1 MVGDINYLLIILSL
15 SFLTLSTLFY
25 RLTRR
30 SYSAVKTPCPQ
41 SYPLIGNLI
50 GFLLNRHRYHGWVTD
65 MLSITPTL
73 TLRVN
78 SFLGLSHSIWT
89 ADPTNL
95 EHILGSNFPNYVKSS
110 RYTSVMQE
118 LLGSGIYNSDGI
130 LWASHRKIT
139 GPEFAVVSLKTFI
152 CNTVQSQLSKSLI
165 PLLLS
170 AGSDTFDLQHVLRK
184 FSFDTICNIAFGV
197 DPWSSF
203 AQAFDAALEHT
214 SNRFMSPFPVV
225 WKLKR
230 YFNIGDERKYKE
242 TIKIVNQFAMDVIK
256 SKDAQ
261 NCYEI
266 NKDLLSKFMV
276 FSWGMGFEDEE
287 RSKFLRDT
295 IINFVFA
302 DGHPHCKHMIYNE
315 FSMLTTSSTHIRPLN
330 LTLDDLKRL
339 NYLHAALSES
349 MRLFPPMPINSR
361 SVVND
366 DILPDGTFVHKGWFV
381 DYSVYAMGRM
391 ESLWGYDCR
400 EFKPERWLDGNGVYR
415 QPDDMYVYPV
425 FNGGLRM
432 CIGKEV
438 AYIQMKL
445 VVVAVMHEFEIEY
458 PVFHGGFRLCLG
470 KEMAYLQMKSVVVAV
485 MHEFEIEVVGGG
497 GTPERMVDPPYSLS
511 LLLNMKNGLHVRL
524 KKRQQ

>member
-30 SYSAVKTPCPQ
+30 RVSYSAVKTPCPQ

-50 GFLLNRHRYHGWVTD
+50 GFLRNQHRYHDWVTD
-65 MLSITPTL
+65 MLSTTPTL
-73 TLRVN
+73 QVN
-78 SFLGLSHSIWT
+78 GFLGLSHSIWT

-152 CNTVQSQLSKSLI
+152 SDIVQSQLSKSLI
-165 PLLLS
+165 PLLIS
-170 AGSDTFDLQHVLRK
+170 AGSNTFDMQHVLRK
-184 FSFDTICNIAFGV
+184 FSFDTICNVAFGV

-203 AQAFDAALEHT
+203 AQAFDAAMEHT

-256 SKDAQ
+256 SKDTQ
-261 NCYEI
+261 NCYET

-302 DGHPHCKHMIYNE
+302 GKDSTSTALTWFFWLLDGHPHCKHMIYNE

-349 MRLFPPMPINSR
+349 MRLFPPMPIHSR

-366 DILPDGTFVHKGWFV
+366 DILPDGTFVHKGWYV

-400 EFKPERWLDGNGVYR
+400 EFKPERWLDGNGVYH

-432 CIGKEV
+432 CIGKEM

-445 VVVAVMHEFEIEY
+445 
-458 PVFHGGFRLCLG
+458 
-470 KEMAYLQMKSVVVAV
+470 VVVAV

-497 GTPERMVDPPYSLS
+497 GTPERMADPPYRLS
-511 LLLNMKNGLHVRL
+511 LVLNMKNGLPVRV
-524 KKRQQ
+524 KKRQQVAPVVLQELRMDV